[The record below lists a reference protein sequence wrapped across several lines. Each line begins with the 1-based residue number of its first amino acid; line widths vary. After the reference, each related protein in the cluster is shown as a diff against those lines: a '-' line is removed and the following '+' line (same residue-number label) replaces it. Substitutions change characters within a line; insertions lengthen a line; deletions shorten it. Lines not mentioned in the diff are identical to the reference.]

1 MHKLTF
7 DTQYYDA
14 AASLL
19 HNHQLVS
26 LILNTDLLPHEKR
39 QYLDSRDLNLVIGDC
54 IQASVVFNQMA
65 ETMGKL
71 LLERQTI
78 QQQQID
84 TNPLVDHDQMLQ
96 LAGHLFTLIGG
107 LSASIDRILH
117 QAVDIRLSEAG

>member
-1 MHKLTF
+1 MHKPTF

-19 HNHQLVS
+19 HNHQLIS

-39 QYLDSRDLNLVIGDC
+39 QYLDTRDLNLVIGDC
-54 IQASVVFNQMA
+54 IRAGVVFNQMA

-78 QQQQID
+78 QQQEID
-84 TNPLVDHDQMLQ
+84 TNPLVDHEQMLQ
-96 LAGHLFTLIGG
+96 LAGYLLTMMGG

-117 QAVDIRLSEAG
+117 QAVNIRLSETA